1 MKNIKHTEKYLWA
14 WIVCSIFSLA
24 YSVLVVY
31 KLQLDKQLLQKE
43 SLDTSISDRVQKFDD
58 VEDKLLFTPKK

>member
-14 WIVCSIFSLA
+14 WIVYSIFSLA

-31 KLQLDKQLLQKE
+31 KLQLDKQLLLNE
-43 SLDTSISDRVQKFDD
+43 SLDTNISERIQKFDD